1 MAATA
6 TIPIVFAS
14 GADPVKS
21 GLVVSLNR
29 PSSNVTGVYFLI
41 DALPTKNLH
50 LLHEL
55 VPQTSTVALLV
66 NPNNAVAVGTELP
79 SVQAAARTLGL
90 NLVVVKAA
98 AERDID
104 AAFANVVHARAGALI
119 IASDSFIFGHRQQI
133 IALAARHSIPTA
145 YPWRE
150 APAAGGL
157 VSYGTSLT
165 DAYRLAGVYT
175 GRILGGAKPA
185 DLPVQQSTK
194 FELVIN
200 LKTAKALGLDSPAD
214 AARARRRGDRMKR
227 REFITLLGGAAAAW
241 PLAARAQQPSR
252 VPKIGYLSPVSASS
266 GFLAYEMFRQGLREL
281 GYVDGTNIVIEY
293 RFADGQFDRL
303 PALAAELVQLKVD
316 VIVTAVTQASL
327 AARDATKTIPIV
339 IAGVSDPVGS
349 GLIENLARPGGNITG
364 TSSQTSEVVG
374 KSLELLKEVIPGI
387 VRVAALWNPSNVVFQ
402 TKMLKEAETA
412 AAALR
417 IQLKVFG
424 GRDADELGGAFT
436 AIAHE
441 HADALLVL
449 ADPFLISR
457 QKNIVDFALKQR
469 LPAIYATKEHATVG
483 GLMTYGPNINGQF
496 RRAAA
501 YVDRILKG
509 AKPSDLP
516 VEQPTQFELAINLK
530 TAKVLGLTIPPTLLA
545 RADEVIE

>member
-1 MAATA
+1 M
-6 TIPIVFAS
+6 
-14 GADPVKS
+14 
-21 GLVVSLNR
+21 R
-29 PSSNVTGVYFLI
+29 
-41 DALPTKNLH
+41 
-50 LLHEL
+50 
-55 VPQTSTVALLV
+55 
-66 NPNNAVAVGTELP
+66 
-79 SVQAAARTLGL
+79 
-90 NLVVVKAA
+90 
-98 AERDID
+98 
-104 AAFANVVHARAGALI
+104 
-119 IASDSFIFGHRQQI
+119 
-133 IALAARHSIPTA
+133 
-145 YPWRE
+145 
-150 APAAGGL
+150 
-157 VSYGTSLT
+157 
-165 DAYRLAGVYT
+165 
-175 GRILGGAKPA
+175 
-185 DLPVQQSTK
+185 
-194 FELVIN
+194 
-200 LKTAKALGLDSPAD
+200 
-214 AARARRRGDRMKR
+214 R
-227 REFITLLGGAAAAW
+227 REFITLLGGAAASW
-241 PLAARAQQPSR
+241 PLAARAQQPSRVR

-281 GYVDGTNIVIEY
+281 GYVDATNIVIEY

-402 TKMLKEAETA
+402 TKMLKEAEMA

-469 LPAIYATKEHATVG
+469 LPAIYATKEHAMVG

-530 TAKVLGLTIPPTLLA
+530 TAKVLGLDIPPTLLA

>member
-1 MAATA
+1 
-6 TIPIVFAS
+6 
-14 GADPVKS
+14 
-21 GLVVSLNR
+21 
-29 PSSNVTGVYFLI
+29 
-41 DALPTKNLH
+41 
-50 LLHEL
+50 
-55 VPQTSTVALLV
+55 
-66 NPNNAVAVGTELP
+66 
-79 SVQAAARTLGL
+79 
-90 NLVVVKAA
+90 
-98 AERDID
+98 
-104 AAFANVVHARAGALI
+104 
-119 IASDSFIFGHRQQI
+119 
-133 IALAARHSIPTA
+133 
-145 YPWRE
+145 
-150 APAAGGL
+150 
-157 VSYGTSLT
+157 
-165 DAYRLAGVYT
+165 
-175 GRILGGAKPA
+175 
-185 DLPVQQSTK
+185 
-194 FELVIN
+194 
-200 LKTAKALGLDSPAD
+200 
-214 AARARRRGDRMKR
+214 MKR

-241 PLAARAQQPSR
+241 PLAARAQQRSR
-252 VPKIGYLSPVSASS
+252 VPKIGYLSPVSAAS
-266 GFLAYEMFRQGLREL
+266 GFLARDEMFRQGLREL

-374 KSLELLKEVIPGI
+374 KSLELLKEVIPEI
-387 VRVAALWNPSNVVFQ
+387 ARVAALWNPSNVVFQ
-402 TKMLKEAETA
+402 AEMLKEAETA

-424 GRDADELGGAFT
+424 GRNDDELGGAFS

>member
-1 MAATA
+1 MRSVRSAFMQAAFSRGRSPRTCR
-6 TIPIVFAS
+6 S
-14 GADPVKS
+14 NS
-21 GLVVSLNR
+21 R
-29 PSSNVTGVYFLI
+29 RSSNWSSSADRQ
-41 DALPTKNLH
+41 DARP
-50 LLHEL
+50 
-55 VPQTSTVALLV
+55 
-66 NPNNAVAVGTELP
+66 
-79 SVQAAARTLGL
+79 R
-90 NLVVVKAA
+90 
-98 AERDID
+98 
-104 AAFANVVHARAGALI
+104 RA
-119 IASDSFIFGHRQQI
+119 S
-133 IALAARHSIPTA
+133 LAARS
-145 YPWRE
+145 
-150 APAAGGL
+150 
-157 VSYGTSLT
+157 
-165 DAYRLAGVYT
+165 
-175 GRILGGAKPA
+175 
-185 DLPVQQSTK
+185 
-194 FELVIN
+194 
-200 LKTAKALGLDSPAD
+200 
-214 AARARRRGDRMKR
+214 RRRGDRVRR

-530 TAKVLGLTIPPTLLA
+530 TAKVLGLDHSANAARPRRRGDRMRRARVHHAARRRGGGVAARGAGAAGATDAAHRSARHTRRVMTRRHRCATVRLCRGCRSWAGALAGTYASIRAGQPAIPAAFAALL
-545 RADEVIE
+545 

>member
-1 MAATA
+1 M
-6 TIPIVFAS
+6 I
-14 GADPVKS
+14 G
-21 GLVVSLNR
+21 
-29 PSSNVTGVYFLI
+29 
-41 DALPTKNLH
+41 
-50 LLHEL
+50 
-55 VPQTSTVALLV
+55 
-66 NPNNAVAVGTELP
+66 
-79 SVQAAARTLGL
+79 
-90 NLVVVKAA
+90 
-98 AERDID
+98 
-104 AAFANVVHARAGALI
+104 
-119 IASDSFIFGHRQQI
+119 
-133 IALAARHSIPTA
+133 
-145 YPWRE
+145 
-150 APAAGGL
+150 
-157 VSYGTSLT
+157 
-165 DAYRLAGVYT
+165 
-175 GRILGGAKPA
+175 
-185 DLPVQQSTK
+185 
-194 FELVIN
+194 
-200 LKTAKALGLDSPAD
+200 
-214 AARARRRGDRMKR
+214 R
-227 REFITLLGGAAAAW
+227 REFITLLGGAAVAW
-241 PLAARAQQPSR
+241 PIAARAQQPSRVR

-374 KSLELLKEVIPGI
+374 KSLELLKEVIPEI

-402 TKMLKEAETA
+402 TEMLKEAETA

-469 LPAIYATKEHATVG
+469 LPAIYATK
-483 GLMTYGPNINGQF
+483 
-496 RRAAA
+496 
-501 YVDRILKG
+501 
-509 AKPSDLP
+509 
-516 VEQPTQFELAINLK
+516 
-530 TAKVLGLTIPPTLLA
+530 
-545 RADEVIE
+545 

>member
-1 MAATA
+1 
-6 TIPIVFAS
+6 
-14 GADPVKS
+14 
-21 GLVVSLNR
+21 
-29 PSSNVTGVYFLI
+29 
-41 DALPTKNLH
+41 
-50 LLHEL
+50 
-55 VPQTSTVALLV
+55 
-66 NPNNAVAVGTELP
+66 
-79 SVQAAARTLGL
+79 
-90 NLVVVKAA
+90 
-98 AERDID
+98 
-104 AAFANVVHARAGALI
+104 
-119 IASDSFIFGHRQQI
+119 
-133 IALAARHSIPTA
+133 
-145 YPWRE
+145 
-150 APAAGGL
+150 
-157 VSYGTSLT
+157 
-165 DAYRLAGVYT
+165 
-175 GRILGGAKPA
+175 
-185 DLPVQQSTK
+185 
-194 FELVIN
+194 
-200 LKTAKALGLDSPAD
+200 
-214 AARARRRGDRMKR
+214 
-227 REFITLLGGAAAAW
+227 
-241 PLAARAQQPSR
+241 
-252 VPKIGYLSPVSASS
+252 
-266 GFLAYEMFRQGLREL
+266 MFRQGLREL

-374 KSLELLKEVIPGI
+374 KSLELLKEVIPEI
-387 VRVAALWNPSNVVFQ
+387 ARVAALWNPSNVVFQ
-402 TKMLKEAETA
+402 AEMLKEAETA

-417 IQLKVFG
+417 IQLKFW
-424 GRDADELGGAFT
+424 GRNDDELGGAFS

-469 LPAIYATKEHATVG
+469 LPAIYATKELATVG

>member
-1 MAATA
+1 M
-6 TIPIVFAS
+6 I
-14 GADPVKS
+14 G
-21 GLVVSLNR
+21 
-29 PSSNVTGVYFLI
+29 
-41 DALPTKNLH
+41 
-50 LLHEL
+50 
-55 VPQTSTVALLV
+55 
-66 NPNNAVAVGTELP
+66 
-79 SVQAAARTLGL
+79 
-90 NLVVVKAA
+90 
-98 AERDID
+98 
-104 AAFANVVHARAGALI
+104 
-119 IASDSFIFGHRQQI
+119 
-133 IALAARHSIPTA
+133 
-145 YPWRE
+145 
-150 APAAGGL
+150 
-157 VSYGTSLT
+157 
-165 DAYRLAGVYT
+165 
-175 GRILGGAKPA
+175 
-185 DLPVQQSTK
+185 
-194 FELVIN
+194 
-200 LKTAKALGLDSPAD
+200 
-214 AARARRRGDRMKR
+214 R

-241 PLAARAQQPSR
+241 PLPAGAQQPSR

-387 VRVAALWNPSNVVFQ
+387 VRVAALWNSSNVVFQ

-424 GRDADELGGAFT
+424 GRDADELGGAFA

-483 GLMTYGPNINGQF
+483 GLMAYGPNINGQF